1 MLIEESIANAGGLAE
16 DESRIVEEL
25 VRVWRARRPKNL
37 LREAY
42 YLEHV
47 SAKSLGISVPPKLK
61 IKACCGWPRKAV
73 DYMASRS
80 IFDGYTTS
88 NEDAAE
94 KLRTIVAENDMKNAY
109 AMAVTSELIHCFT
122 MLTVTS
128 GGEEEPR
135 AIVSMTPATLSS
147 GLYDDHA
154 RKVSA
159 GLAVTGLERKNG
171 RVQPSCVDVFLPDC
185 VISLSRGGAGWEVVD
200 RYESTMGRVLMEPM
214 ANAPTLMH
222 PFGRSLITPSV
233 RLHADDYMRESVRSE
248 VAAEFAASPQKY
260 LLGANKKT
268 VSGMSKY
275 DAYIGAVFAIS
286 KDRDGDV
293 PQFGQLPQPTMQ
305 PHVDYM
311 RSLAGQVSMETNV
324 PLSALGVVSDNPSS
338 AEAIHATKE
347 DAIIQVQRINAVNG
361 RALVNAGWMAL
372 AVVNGTDFMTEQAA
386 CPDLQARF
394 TNPDTPS
401 ASACADAMLKQVQA
415 IPWIGES
422 EVALEQLGYND
433 EQIQRLKYD
442 KRRNEG
448 RALATAIV
456 GNSQQAEDSAKE
468 E

>member
-1 MLIEESIANAGGLAE
+1 MLIEDSIANATGLYE
-16 DESRIVEEL
+16 DEADLVREL
-25 VRVWRARRPKNL
+25 VRVWRARRPKNM
-37 LREAY
+37 LRESY

-47 SAKSLGISVPPKLK
+47 NAKGLGIAVPPKLK

-73 DYMASRS
+73 DYIASRS

-94 KLRTIVAENDMKNAY
+94 KLRLIVAENDMKNSY
-109 AMAVTSELIHCFT
+109 AMGATSELVHCFT
-122 MLTVTS
+122 MLTVTK
-128 GGEEEPR
+128 GEGDGR
-135 AIVSMTPATLSS
+135 HAIVSMTPATLSS
-147 GLYDDHA
+147 GLYDDHE

-171 RVQPSCVDVFLPDC
+171 RVQPNAIDVFLADS
-185 VISLSRGGAGWEVVD
+185 VVSLVRGTSGWEVLERMD
-200 RYESTMGRVLMEPM
+200 STMGRVLMEPM
-214 ANAPTLMH
+214 ANAPTLMR
-222 PFGRSLITPSV
+222 PFGRSLITNSV
-233 RLHADDYMRESVRSE
+233 MLLADNYMREAVRSE
-248 VAAEFAASPQKY
+248 TAAEFAASPQKF

-275 DAYIGAVFAIS
+275 DAYIGSVFAIS

-293 PQFGQLPQPTMQ
+293 PQFGQLPQPSMQ
-305 PHVDYM
+305 PHIEYN
-311 RSLAGQVSMETNV
+311 RSLACQFSGETNV

-338 AEAIHATKE
+338 ADAIHATKE

-372 AVVNGTDFMTEQAA
+372 AIVNGTDFKTEQAA

-433 EQIQRLKYD
+433 EQIQRLRYD

-448 RALATAIV
+448 RALASAIV
-456 GNSQQAEDSAKE
+456 GERQKADEA
-468 E
+468 